1 MDKQVTSIL
10 VSTEAFTQQGFIPSR
25 FTCEGDNINPPL
37 EISNVPEQ
45 TKSLAL
51 FMEDPDAT
59 RGTFD
64 HWIVWNIKPG
74 ETIEEGNIPGVSGIN
89 SFGKKGYGGP
99 CPPTGR
105 HRYYIKV
112 YALDTILD
120 FPASSGKKELQAAMK
135 DHVLGHG
142 ELMGHY
148 EKQQKQHQQKQ

>member
-1 MDKQVTSIL
+1 METQVTSIL
-10 VSTEAFTQQGFIPSR
+10 ITSDAFTQQGFIPSR
-25 FTCEGDNINPPL
+25 YTCEGENINPPL
-37 EISNVPEQ
+37 EISNLPEQ

-51 FMEDPDAT
+51 IMEDPDAT

-64 HWIVWNIKPG
+64 HWIAWNIKPD
-74 ETIEEGNIPGVSGIN
+74 EPITEGNVPGVNGTN

-112 YALDTILD
+112 YALDTTLD
-120 FPASSGKKELQAAMK
+120 LPVSSGKKELQAAIK

-148 EKQQKQHQQKQ
+148 EKKQKQ